1 MKLTLEQVEI
11 IRRQVNQSSI
21 SIESLRDDVLDHLCC
36 VVEIKME
43 RGKVFDHAHREAL
56 DELAP
61 DGLDELQR
69 ETVFLLN
76 SDKIILMKKVMYL
89 VGLLSAMA
97 FVTGWFFGIMRFPGA
112 YELQV
117 YGFSAFAFLY
127 VPMMAI
133 DYFKANIR
141 GALSERLKVMLGV
154 ASALLLGVAGVFKM
168 MHLAGTR
175 TLLIM
180 GAAVCVFGFLPFF
193 FFSMYKKSIS

>member
-1 MKLTLEQVEI
+1 MKLSPEQVEV
-11 IRRQVNQSSI
+11 IRKQVDQSSI
-21 SIESLRDDVLDHLCC
+21 SIDSLRDDVLDHLCC
-36 VVEIKME
+36 VIEIKME
-43 RGKVFDHAHREAL
+43 RGKVFDSARQEAL
-56 DELAP
+56 YELAP
-61 DGLDELQR
+61 DGLDEIQR

-112 YELQV
+112 FELSV
-117 YGFSAFAFLY
+117 YGFSAFAFIY

-133 DYFKANIR
+133 DYFKTNIR

-154 ASALLLGVAGVFKM
+154 ASALLIGVAGIFKT

-175 TLLIM
+175 TILIM
-180 GAAVCVFGFLPFF
+180 GAAVCIFGFLPFF
-193 FFSMYKKSIS
+193 FFSMYKKSMS